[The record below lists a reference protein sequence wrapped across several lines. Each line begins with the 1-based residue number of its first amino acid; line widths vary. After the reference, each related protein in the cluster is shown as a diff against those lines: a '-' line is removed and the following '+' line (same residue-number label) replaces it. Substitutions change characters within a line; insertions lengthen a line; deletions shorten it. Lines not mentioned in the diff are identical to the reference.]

1 MFSLYKARDIG
12 PICISLGFI
21 QEHRSSNAADK
32 LRRMVLTTA
41 TVRRQVAGAA
51 NDHIDVPIEQLA
63 PGNIVLPS
71 AGDIACW

>member
-1 MFSLYKARDIG
+1 MMLTIAIVRLQFS
-12 PICISLGFI
+12 
-21 QEHRSSNAADK
+21 
-32 LRRMVLTTA
+32 
-41 TVRRQVAGAA
+41 GAA